1 MKTVFITG
9 ASSGIGR
16 ETTKGAAKRAQQGMI
31 ESLYY
36 ELKPFDVFV
45 KAMIPGG
52 TKTNFQTPLNDLT
65 GYEKIAANQRKY
77 LLAGNAEFPEATE
90 AAQIIFGAAT
100 DGKDQIN
107 YPTDS
112 VCKKL
117 YEQYQSMGLESF
129 KNYFSELLYEVVTFK
144 N

>member
-1 MKTVFITG
+1 MV
-9 ASSGIGR
+9 
-16 ETTKGAAKRAQQGMI
+16 

-36 ELKPFDVFV
+36 ELKPFGVFV

-65 GYEKIAANQRKY
+65 DYEKIAANQRKY
-77 LLAGNAEFPEATE
+77 LLAGNAEFPDATE

-112 VCKKL
+112 VCQKL
-117 YEQYQSMGLESF
+117 YDEYLRMGLEEF
-129 KNYFSELLYEVVTFK
+129 KKYFGKLLFDEG
-144 N
+144 